1 MKKNIT
7 SLFFVLLTILFFWKP
22 TFAQAAKIRVSKP
35 ASSGSSTSVGT
46 GTPAVYLSLRR
57 DRLALNLS
65 FVNLKA
71 TKSATYELTYTG
83 SGQDQGVF
91 GSIKPTESG
100 KRSLYF
106 GTCSYRVCNPHK
118 NIQNMKLSVKF
129 SLNNGKTIS
138 KRYKI
143 KV

>member
-1 MKKNIT
+1 MKKNFCL
-7 SLFFVLLTILFFWKP
+7 LFFIVLSALFFIQP
-22 TFAQAAKIRVSKP
+22 NPVLAAKKRVFKSV
-35 ASSGSSTSVGT
+35 GSSSAV

-71 TKSATYELTYTG
+71 TKSATYELTYLG
-83 SGQDQGVF
+83 SGIDQGVF
-91 GSIKPTESG
+91 GSVKPTESG
-100 KRSLYF
+100 RRSLYF
-106 GTCSYRVCNPHK
+106 GTCSHAVCNPHK
-118 NIQNMKLSVKF
+118 NIQNMRLTVKF
-129 SLNNGKTIS
+129 TLNNGQTIS

>member
-1 MKKNIT
+1 MKMNIAP
-7 SLFFVLLTILFFWKP
+7 LCFLVLAVMFFREPASV
-22 TFAQAAKIRVSKP
+22 QAAKVRVFTP
-35 ASSGSSTSVGT
+35 ASSGSSTTVGN

-57 DRLALNLS
+57 DRQALNLS
-65 FVNLKA
+65 FINLKA